1 MQDEVVPRRVTFLNN
16 PPIYTPPLPFPQIF
30 RKAKLDEQ
38 FDKFLNI
45 FKKLEVNIPFADA
58 LVQMPNYVKF
68 KKEIMINKKKIDS
81 VGTVSLL
88 ENCSAIIQRKLLET
102 LRDPSSFTIPC
113 VIGEH
118 AFKKALCDL
127 GASIN
132 LLLLFVVKRLNL
144 GEHAPTALSLQM
156 DDRSLTYPQG
166 IIEDVLVK
174 VEKFIFLVDFVV
186 LDMEKDKEAPLILG
200 RPFLATVQ
208 SLIDVKN
215 GELTLRVGN
224 DQVKFNLY

>member
-1 MQDEVVPRRVTFLNN
+1 
-16 PPIYTPPLPFPQIF
+16 
-30 RKAKLDEQ
+30 
-38 FDKFLNI
+38 
-45 FKKLEVNIPFADA
+45 
-58 LVQMPNYVKF
+58 MPNYVKF
-68 KKEIMINKKKIDS
+68 MKEIMINKKKIDS

-102 LRDPSSFTIPC
+102 LRDPGSFTIPC

-174 VEKFIFLVDFVV
+174 VEKFISW
-186 LDMEKDKEAPLILG
+186 LILLSWTW
-200 RPFLATVQ
+200 RRTKKHP
-208 SLIDVKN
+208 
-215 GELTLRVGN
+215 
-224 DQVKFNLY
+224 